1 MLGLLV
7 ALSALCSSVR
17 GQDCTQTPRFYED
30 EGFTVH
36 RVTIDAPLAWIAG
49 VDVRLDELLSKVPLK
64 EGGRF
69 TVSGYNQGFLVISRS
84 FPELRVNP
92 SSRIALR
99 LERPALSSCNS
110 DSKQLDVVYHVYT
123 IGFSPY
129 LTRVFESPRDEVTRS
144 VTESSETKAI
154 SRFFF
159 QPFIEYDKS
168 RNTDFGTY
176 LRIEARNP
184 LFDSIDVKASGSNTA
199 LDFGFAL
206 RGSRSFASAVMS
218 FAEWNVEYHYLRDPG
233 PELRFDEAWLSAQ
246 FLAATKPVGRTNL
259 VFRFGAAVEG
269 GHKQSNIPV
278 SDIPLNNIQ
287 SAPYGAVKIFGG
299 ASFRS
304 GRNSFKGSYGLELG
318 GAGENIGLDYVK
330 QIVDTAYE
338 TRFLPALHRPVTL
351 STQFTA
357 GIINTINEL
366 PVAAR
371 FFGGN
376 LDSNFL
382 MTRSWSIRN
391 EPYIRSFS
399 PNGLSRST
407 ITSGP
412 VGGDRFFSAN
422 VTVSATVWGIP
433 MVPRQILDDPDFSS
447 AFDLSLSSAESVL
460 TNEYVG
466 ESPELLAIAGSVR
479 NMPAL
484 LEQFRTTV
492 SSIRGAPHTAEID
505 EQLNEVDLQFA
516 SVSELSQSIIDELAA
531 KRVRT
536 AGIRT
541 LVVGFPARTPPVASY
556 VEELTGA
563 IELLASLVGG
573 ESAQSFRRSNAE
585 LEAIRKS
592 MAQRFRELEASSTW
606 SAAQKRATRD
616 MRYPRQIVSELTREA
631 NLIGISPVAMF
642 DAARVSI
649 KDGPAADVRFALG
662 TGLRFSIV
670 SLDVTVGYA
679 WNLRRRPGDP
689 RGAVLFTMELSN
701 LFR

>member
-1 MLGLLV
+1 MLGLLI
-7 ALSALCSSVR
+7 ALSALYSSVR
-17 GQDCTQTPRFYED
+17 GQACTQQARFYED

-36 RVTIDAPLAWIAG
+36 HVRIDAPLAWIAG
-49 VDVRLDELLSKVPLK
+49 VDVRLNELLSKVPLK
-64 EGGRF
+64 DGGRF
-69 TVSGYNQGFLVISRS
+69 TVSGYNEGFMVISRS

-92 SSRIALR
+92 SSRIAFR
-99 LERPALSSCNS
+99 LERPALSGCSS

-129 LTRVFESPRDEVTRS
+129 LTRVFESPGDEVART

-168 RNTDFGTY
+168 RNTDFGTH
-176 LRIEARNP
+176 LRIDAQTP

-206 RGSRSFASAVMS
+206 RGSRSFTSALMS
-218 FAEWNVEYHYLRDPG
+218 FAEWNVEYQYFRDPG
-233 PELRFDEAWLSAQ
+233 PELRFDEARLSAQ
-246 FLAATKPVGRTNL
+246 FLAASKPVGNTNL
-259 VFRFGAAVEG
+259 VFRFGTAVEG

-278 SDIPLNNIQ
+278 RDLPLNNVQ

-330 QIVDTAYE
+330 QIVDAAYE
-338 TRFLPALHRPVTL
+338 TRFLPVLHRPITL

-357 GIINTINEL
+357 GTINTISEL
-366 PVAAR
+366 PAAAR

-382 MTRSWSIRN
+382 NTRSWSIRN
-391 EPYIRSFS
+391 EPYIRSFP
-399 PNGLSRST
+399 PNGMNRPA
-407 ITSGP
+407 IAAGP

-422 VTVSATVWGIP
+422 VTVAATVWGIA

-466 ESPELLAIAGSVR
+466 ESAELLAIAGKVR
-479 NMPAL
+479 DLPAL
-484 LEQFRTTV
+484 LER
-492 SSIRGAPHTAEID
+492 IRATISLVRSAPHSAEID
-505 EQLNEVDLQFA
+505 EQLTEVDLQFS
-516 SVSELSQSIIDELAA
+516 SVSELSQSILNELAA
-531 KRVRT
+531 GRVRT

-541 LVVGFPARTPPVASY
+541 LVVGFPSRTPAVASY

-563 IELLASLVGG
+563 TESLANLVGG
-573 ESAQSFRRSNAE
+573 ESAQSFRRLNAE
-585 LEAIRKS
+585 LETRRKS
-592 MAQRFRELEASSTW
+592 MAQSFRELEASSTW

-616 MRYPRQIVSELTREA
+616 LRYPRQIVSELTREA
-631 NLIGISPVAMF
+631 NLIGISPVAIF

-649 KDGPAADVRFALG
+649 KDGSDADVRFALG
-662 TGLRFSIV
+662 TGLRVSIV